1 MPLCKKYQ
9 NGLMMP
15 ATGFCRPICNR
26 CSRDKISAQ
35 FTRKQCQ
42 WTLVEEYFFSPPE
55 WAAFA

>member
-1 MPLCKKYQ
+1 MQKISKWFNDASDRFLQ
-9 NGLMMP
+9 TDLQSVF
-15 ATGFCRPICNR
+15 TG
-26 CSRDKISAQ
+26 KISAQ